1 MYLKFEFENEIREKL
16 EKQPPEKYSKEKN
29 GLKKI

>member
-16 EKQPPEKYSKEKN
+16 EKQPPEKYSKEK
-29 GLKKI
+29 KTD